1 MKSHTS
7 SSLQPPSLP
16 ARADLLRQARGVFGV
31 DSTIQ
36 PFGTG
41 GPIHTEDGRQ
51 LRFEDDAGLAR
62 LIAREEA
69 SSLAQVP
76 STP

>member
-7 SSLQPPSLP
+7 SSLQPPPLP

-36 PFGTG
+36 LFGTG
-41 GPIHTEDGRQ
+41 GRIHTEDGRQ
-51 LRFEDDAGLAR
+51 LCFEDDAELAR
-62 LIAREEA
+62 LIEREEA
-69 SSLAQVP
+69 SSTAHVP
-76 STP
+76 SAP